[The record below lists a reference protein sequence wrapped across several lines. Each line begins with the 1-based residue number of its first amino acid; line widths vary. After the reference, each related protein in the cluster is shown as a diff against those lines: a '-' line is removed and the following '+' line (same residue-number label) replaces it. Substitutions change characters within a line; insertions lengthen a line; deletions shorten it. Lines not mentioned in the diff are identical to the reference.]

1 MLKHTFIFVLLLIY
15 NCLCSLLQKLQF
27 LAISRTQK
35 FTTSFCSCS
44 NSKAELTV
52 ASESR
57 ATSSCFLQ
65 PWYARGTIFPLF
77 WSDGWTA
84 LSELLYLAAQALYSL
99 VLNRLNMQ
107 GSGLHSSKINKPNSK
122 LSMAFPPSLSL
133 SLDPS
138 LPTKQN
144 IAFCILI
151 FMDMWMGFFR
161 MSKNSVLI
169 YANSERIVTY

>member
-84 LSELLYLAAQALYSL
+84 LSELLYLAAQALYPL

-133 SLDPS
+133 SRS
-138 LPTKQN
+138 ISANQ
-144 IAFCILI
+144 AQYCILHLD
-151 FMDMWMGFFR
+151 FHGYVNGFFPYEQKFR
-161 MSKNSVLI
+161 SHLC
-169 YANSERIVTY
+169 